1 MVKFK
6 NLFFF
11 IILDA
16 SKLIKHMILL
26 LMGDMLIHVGG
37 LEPNRIHWL
46 SLRNHKDP
54 HEKITGFRIFQP
66 FRSKTGT
73 IRQPCEKNARGS
85 LKQNCQPP
93 QYLIFDD
100 SKHCV

>member
-73 IRQPCEKNARGS
+73 IRQPCEK
-85 LKQNCQPP
+85 KCQRIFKAKLSAPT
-93 QYLIFDD
+93 IFDI
-100 SKHCV
+100 